1 MTLQEYLQ
9 SLRGRRLAVI
19 GIGVSN
25 QPLLRLLLGAGLD
38 VTACDRKDR
47 AALGA
52 LAEELE
58 GAGCALRL
66 GADYLEGLDH
76 DVIFRT
82 PGLHPRYLEEARSRG
97 STITSEMEVF
107 FEVCPCPI
115 LAVTGSDGKTT
126 TTTII
131 ARLLERAGH
140 TVHLGGNIGRPLL
153 SEAEAIR
160 PTDWAVVELSSFQ
173 LLTMERSPQIAVLTN
188 LAPNHLDV
196 HTDMDEYIRAKSA
209 IFAHQGPGDRAVFNG
224 DNEITRSLSGTAA
237 GKVSYFTARS
247 PENLCRGCFLRGDAI
262 WFREDGA
269 EREVLPLT
277 DILLPGSHNVE
288 NYMAAV
294 CAVQGLVPDGA
305 IRDFARTFGGVEHRI
320 ELVRERRGVR
330 WFNDSIASS
339 PSRTMA
345 GLRAFPEQVI
355 LIAGGKDKGV
365 SYAPLGP
372 VVNEHVK
379 LLILC
384 GATAG
389 AIRAA
394 AEQAENFRGLEI
406 AEVPDYPAAVSLADR
421 RSGPG
426 DVVLLSPASTS
437 FDRFRNFEERGRVF
451 KDLVNAL
458 PE

>member
-9 SLRGRRLAVI
+9 SLRGRRVAVT

-25 QPLLRLLLGAGLD
+25 QPLLKLLLGAGLD

-47 AALGA
+47 TALGA

-58 GAGCALRL
+58 EAGCTLRL
-66 GADYLEGLDH
+66 GPDYLEGLDQ

-82 PGLHPRYLEEARSRG
+82 PGLHPRYLEEAKARG

-140 TVHLGGNIGRPLL
+140 AVHLGGNIGHPLL

-160 PTDWAVVELSSFQ
+160 PADWAVVELSSFQ

-209 IFAHQGPGDRAVFNG
+209 IFTHQGPGDRAVFNL
-224 DNEITRSLSGTAA
+224 DNEITRNLSNSAT
-237 GKVSYFTARS
+237 GKISYFTAKS
-247 PENLCRGCFLRGDAI
+247 PENLSRGCFLRSDAI
-262 WFREDGA
+262 WYREDGA
-269 EREVLPLT
+269 EREVLPLL

-294 CAVQGLVPDGA
+294 CAVQGLVPDEV

-330 WFNDSIASS
+330 WYNDYIASS
-339 PSRTMA
+339 PSRTIA
-345 GLRAFPEQVI
+345 GLRSFPDRVI
-355 LIAGGKDKGV
+355 LIAGGKDKGI

-372 VVNEHVK
+372 VVNDHVK

-389 AIRAA
+389 TIRAA
-394 AEQAENFRGLEI
+394 VEGAENFRGLEI
-406 AEVPDYPAAVSLADR
+406 VDVPDYPAAVALADGC
-421 RSGPG
+421 SGPG

-437 FDRFRNFEERGRVF
+437 FDRFRNFEERGHVF